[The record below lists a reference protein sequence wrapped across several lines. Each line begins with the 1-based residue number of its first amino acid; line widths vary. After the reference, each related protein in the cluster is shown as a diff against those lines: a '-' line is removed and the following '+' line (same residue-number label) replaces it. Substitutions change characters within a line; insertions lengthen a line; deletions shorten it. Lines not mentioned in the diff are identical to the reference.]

1 MYWSAVQCCLPLC
14 PSRGDGDSVMLGK
27 ESLSLS
33 LSQLLSWLL
42 LFSAPA
48 ASQSKKAVT
57 TVTLSPVQRR
67 NDSLHTAWARN
78 SGWGMI
84 GLVPN
89 WQKEVKLKVGW
100 SIHPYAQVLAMFA
113 FDSYSQS
120 KRSPRPLSR
129 HRPCKTPFPIGNA
142 SFNKPWP
149 NYHGSIMFYSF
160 LIESHRNAGFQRAF
174 FRGHC
179 WRPQTKTRSRPFS

>member
-1 MYWSAVQCCLPLC
+1 MYILKY
-14 PSRGDGDSVMLGK
+14 RYYLGI
-27 ESLSLS
+27 
-33 LSQLLSWLL
+33 QLLQWRYIYIQSTWCLHWWFLL
-42 LFSAPA
+42 LDCQVAFWLTRQFQWNSFSKWKCKFQSTVPA
-48 ASQSKKAVT
+48 QV
-57 TVTLSPVQRR
+57 
-67 NDSLHTAWARN
+67 
-78 SGWGMI
+78 
-84 GLVPN
+84 
-89 WQKEVKLKVGW
+89 
-100 SIHPYAQVLAMFA
+100 HPYAQVLAMFA

-120 KRSPRPLSR
+120 KRSPRPLSE

-149 NYHGSIMFYSF
+149 NYHGSFMFYSF

>member
-1 MYWSAVQCCLPLC
+1 MLKYPGGTPFFAQKTPPVFQSFDISERVMNCNFSLCLAFWAMAAMVQNWGTPKWCLILFNIVWYNLMGFNGHSMVC
-14 PSRGDGDSVMLGK
+14 TVMDN
-27 ESLSLS
+27 
-33 LSQLLSWLL
+33 
-42 LFSAPA
+42 P
-48 ASQSKKAVT
+48 
-57 TVTLSPVQRR
+57 
-67 NDSLHTAWARN
+67 
-78 SGWGMI
+78 
-84 GLVPN
+84 
-89 WQKEVKLKVGW
+89 KL
-100 SIHPYAQVLAMFA
+100 HPYAQVLAMFA

>member
-1 MYWSAVQCCLPLC
+1 MYTYIYICNVYSIHLKDMHVEATHAGCRWFSLLICTTSLLYTCSTMFNAGLPCMASARALDRTQPVASVTHWLPC
-14 PSRGDGDSVMLGK
+14 
-27 ESLSLS
+27 
-33 LSQLLSWLL
+33 
-42 LFSAPA
+42 
-48 ASQSKKAVT
+48 
-57 TVTLSPVQRR
+57 
-67 NDSLHTAWARN
+67 
-78 SGWGMI
+78 
-84 GLVPN
+84 
-89 WQKEVKLKVGW
+89 EV
-100 SIHPYAQVLAMFA
+100 HPYAQVLAMFA

-129 HRPCKTPFPIGNA
+129 HRPCKTPYPIGNA